1 MNDDQELMLRV
12 EAVLMTAD
20 RPLGERKVATILDLL
35 GGDAASDDS
44 EAANEE
50 GAETGSKTSGRGP
63 VADIRTAVAALN
75 EAYEEAGRSF
85 RIERVAGGLQ
95 VLTLPQF
102 AGDIARLK
110 GVRQQSKLSQAAL
123 ETLAIIAYRQ
133 PILRADLE
141 SIRGVACGEVLRGL
155 MDRRLARI
163 AGRAEV
169 VGRPMLYGTT
179 REFLEVFGLANLDD
193 LPQAKELRP
202 TPAVK
207 PKPSSS
213 KITETES
220 GDEDV
225 EASDVEASDVEAS
238 DDAASVDATSENE
251 VEALAEVVETT
262 PANETDY

>member
-20 RPLGERKVATILDLL
+20 RPLGERKIASILDLL
-35 GGDAASDDS
+35 AAGSADDS
-44 EAANEE
+44 ESSDEE
-50 GAETGSKTSGRGP
+50 ATGKDGKPSGRGP
-63 VADIRTAVAALN
+63 VADIRAAVSALN
-75 EAYEEAGRSF
+75 DAYEAAGRSF
-85 RIERVAGGLQ
+85 RIEQVAGGLQ
-95 VLTLPQF
+95 VLTLPEF

-163 AGRAEV
+163 AGRAEE

-179 REFLEVFGLANLDD
+179 REFLEVFGLASLDD

-202 TPAVK
+202 TAAAK
-207 PKPSSS
+207 PKPSSP
-213 KITETES
+213 KAA
-220 GDEDV
+220 DAD
-225 EASDVEASDVEAS
+225 SDSDGAS
-238 DDAASVDATSENE
+238 DDTADGDGEKL
-251 VEALAEVVETT
+251 VEAVETT
-262 PANETDY
+262 PANETDD